1 MLNKQLGRRSVIA
14 AVAAFGLILS
24 VVSTGTQ
31 AQAATKTTIAI
42 AYDLGGRSQP
52 GFNQLAYIGVKPLL
66 AKNKNL
72 ALIEAQAALRPLYPS
87 IAHRPGSD
95 GDGSTPANR
104 LCPRSQRI
112 SLRRRPSA
120 PRTPG
125 NQLC

>member
-72 ALIEAQAALRPLYPS
+72 ALIEAQASPSDTDDIRAERLRLMAKKAS
-87 IAHRPGSD
+87 IVKIGRAHV
-95 GDGSTPANR
+95 
-104 LCPRSQRI
+104 
-112 SLRRRPSA
+112 
-120 PRTPG
+120 
-125 NQLC
+125 